1 MTKQYEDRVCVIT
14 GATEGIGKRT
24 ARELAKMGFSLALV
38 GRNLEKGRAVAAEL
52 KSETGNEAIRFYLA
66 DLSSLNQVAAL
77 AQEIQSTYDHLD
89 VLLNNA
95 GAYFNELQK
104 TPEGLEKTFALNHL
118 AYFQLTNLLLE
129 MLQEGKQGRVVNVAS
144 NAHNGFKI
152 NFDNLQ
158 GIEGYKGWPAYGK
171 SKLANIMFTYELHR
185 RTQGTGITVNCLHPG
200 FVRTQFGHNNSGLS
214 GWLVSGGQKI
224 FAISPEAGSR
234 TSIYLASSPE
244 AEGVSGLYFVKCQP
258 KTSSSA
264 SYDTDYQQRLW
275 QASQELIDSVI

>member
-38 GRNLEKGRAVAAEL
+38 GRNPEKGQAVVTEL
-52 KSETGNEAIRFYLA
+52 RSETGNEAIRFHLA
-66 DLSSLNQVAAL
+66 DLSNLNQVTAL

-95 GAYFNELQK
+95 GAYFHEIQK
-104 TPEGLEKTFALNHL
+104 TQEGLEKTFALNHL
-118 AYFQLTNLLLE
+118 AYFHLTNLLLD
-129 MLQEGKQGRVVNVAS
+129 MIQEGKRSRVVNVAS

-152 NFDNLQ
+152 DFDNLQ
-158 GIEGYKGWPAYGK
+158 STREYKGWPAYGK

-185 RTQGTGITVNCLHPG
+185 RTQGSGITVNCLHPG
-200 FVRTQFGHNNSGLS
+200 FVRTQFGHNNTGLS
-214 GWLVSGGQKI
+214 RWLISGGQKI
-224 FAISPEAGSR
+224 FAISLEAGSR
-234 TSIYLASSPE
+234 TSIFLANSPE
-244 AEGVSGLYFVKCQP
+244 VEGISGLYFEKGKP

-264 SYDTDYQQRLW
+264 SYDTDNQQRLW
-275 QASQELIDSVI
+275 RASQELIDSVI